1 MWLSGS
7 LCALTSWL
15 FLKSF
20 FFLTLDLTL
29 RKNCK
34 VGTKCS
40 CVVFTQLSWMLTSYI
55 TSAHVSKPGN
65 GHWEGTVTYVQTLSG
80 WHQLFHLKSCSVP
93 GSSPE
98 KHITLS
104 HQDSL
109 VFSDLWLLLILV
121 LHSVTFLAKD
131 YVSVALS
138 TVSQFTF
145 VWHFMISLLELQ
157 IWGEHKNKR
166 PAHHCKRSVSAQ
178 DPRD

>member
-1 MWLSGS
+1 MSPHPQTSVSPCGKAFMIQLTPTSVRRSKPFEECHVSHPTFHDSLLIYSTWLSGS

-34 VGTKCS
+34 VGTKYS
-40 CVVFTQLSWMLTSYI
+40 CVVFTQLSWTLTSYI
-55 TSAHVSKPGN
+55 TTAHVSKSGN
-65 GHWEGTVTYVQTLSG
+65 GHWEDTVTYVQTLSG

-109 VFSDLWLLLILV
+109 VFSDL
-121 LHSVTFLAKD
+121 
-131 YVSVALS
+131 
-138 TVSQFTF
+138 
-145 VWHFMISLLELQ
+145 
-157 IWGEHKNKR
+157 
-166 PAHHCKRSVSAQ
+166 
-178 DPRD
+178 